1 MKQAG
6 VMYIIMV
13 GLVMY
18 ILCLVEG
25 TMVKQADVILIGFP
39 LMYNMSTDVRRND
52 LLSYEH
58 VIALIITLSISQEI
72 TIQNVLFA
80 ARNMLNLVYFY

>member
-1 MKQAG
+1 
-6 VMYIIMV
+6 
-13 GLVMY
+13 
-18 ILCLVEG
+18 LVEG

-58 VIALIITLSISQEI
+58 VIALIITFGISQEI
-72 TIQNVLFA
+72 KIKNLLFA
-80 ARNMLNLVYFY
+80 ARNVKPNFIFY